1 MRRHWNGFLVVGL
14 LPLMLSASYCSWAWS
29 VAFAWSPRSPST
41 WVQALPRCSRCW
53 LQPEQA
59 ATAGRLSSTFRSSS
73 QVGSTARRA
82 FFEDILQNF
91 LPDRA
96 ALKAELLDL
105 VAGSKRGSDV
115 SKQKAITKAF
125 EALEKVNE
133 CNAPVQSEL
142 LRGDWE
148 LLWTTSDSILGQKRP
163 SFFQPSEGTPILQYL
178 DPANGRARNL
188 EYTML
193 GTNMVEA
200 EIKPMDEGRQ
210 SEYVSKLGEFLQFKL
225 GTEEPAGGTY
235 IPTGANL
242 DKNTV
247 AVKFK
252 EFKVLNGLIS
262 VPAPETATGILQFT
276 YLDEDLRL
284 SRGDRGNLFVLRRFN
299 NEETMP

>member
-1 MRRHWNGFLVVGL
+1 MGSLFQRTRF
-14 LPLMLSASYCSWAWS
+14 PLRLDRAVNSGCLMSAVRSNPQVSN
-29 VAFAWSPRSPST
+29 VA
-41 WVQALPRCSRCW
+41 C
-53 LQPEQA
+53 
-59 ATAGRLSSTFRSSS
+59 
-73 QVGSTARRA
+73 RA
-82 FFEDILQNF
+82 FFEGISQF
-91 LPDRA
+91 FPPDRA
-96 ALKAELLDL
+96 ALKAELLQL
-105 VAGSKRGSDV
+105 VAGSKRGADI
-115 SKQKAITKAF
+115 SKQEAITKAF

-163 SFFQPSEGTPILQYL
+163 SFFQPSEDTPILQYL

-200 EIKPMDEGRQ
+200 QIKPMDEGSQ
-210 SEYVSKLGEFLQFKL
+210 SEYLSKLEEFLQFKL

-235 IPTGANL
+235 IPTGTNL

-247 AVKFK
+247 GVQFIT
-252 EFKVLNGLIS
+252 FKVFNGLIS
-262 VPAPETATGILQFT
+262 VPAPEKARGILQFT

-284 SRGDRGNLFVLRRFN
+284 SRGDRGNLFVLRRFS